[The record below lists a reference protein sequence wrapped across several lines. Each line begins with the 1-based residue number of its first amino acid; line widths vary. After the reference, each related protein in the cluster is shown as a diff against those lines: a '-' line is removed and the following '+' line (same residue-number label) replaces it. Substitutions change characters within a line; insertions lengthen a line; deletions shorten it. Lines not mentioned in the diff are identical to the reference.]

1 MVRKTKQDWLEAGLT
16 SLGST
21 GSPDL
26 TIDQLTEYLGVTK
39 GSFYHHFK
47 NYQDYADQLLSFWEE
62 YYTAEV
68 IRLSETSQEPL
79 AIIDNLIKNL
89 LTRTSDPEA
98 AIRAWALQDETV
110 RAHVAQI
117 DLRRKLYLQQL
128 FQDISGDGEQA
139 HLMSNMLAT
148 MLIGCYSIIPRLSNH
163 EVEQLYTEF
172 KQLYKLSDSS

>member
-16 SLGST
+16 LLGST

-47 NYQDYADQLLSFWEE
+47 NYQEYAAQLLTFWEE

-68 IRLSETSQEPL
+68 IRLAETTQEPL
-79 AIIDNLIKNL
+79 AIIDNLIKSL

-98 AIRAWALQDETV
+98 AIRAWALQDDTV
-110 RAHVAQI
+110 RTYVAKI
-117 DLRRKLYLQQL
+117 DQRRTLYLQQL
-128 FQDISGDGEQA
+128 FQAITGDDEQA
-139 HLMSNMLAT
+139 CLMSNMLST
-148 MLIGCYSIIPRLSNH
+148 MLIGCYSISPQLSNH
-163 EVEQLYTEF
+163 EVEQLYAEF
-172 KQLYKLSDSS
+172 KRLYQIND